1 MSAEAYVAAVVAGR
15 IEDPTLSVQLKAGF
29 TVHGII
35 QHYVDDPACDGKA
48 AFIVWYNPDF
58 PGQEACSLEGSE
70 PLTVCPAAGR

>member
-1 MSAEAYVAAVVAGR
+1 MWPEGCCEAAAVSAGH
-15 IEDPTLSVQLKAGF
+15 IVDPTLSVQLKVGF

-58 PGQEACSLEGSE
+58 PDQ
-70 PLTVCPAAGR
+70 AGAQS